1 MNDEPAQAP
10 TAIVEHS
17 TCLAC
22 GCLCD
27 DIRVVVEGTRIVEAG
42 NACPI
47 GREWFLA
54 PRPGE
59 GHPVASIDGR
69 SAGLDEAIDRAAEIL
84 RAARAPVIWG
94 LSGTTIEAVASA
106 LAIADRIGA
115 VVDLAGPLFDDDARL
130 AAIQRVGL
138 VSASLGEVKDRADVV
153 IFWGVNPLV
162 THPRHWERYSV
173 EPKGRFVPDGRAGRF
188 VIVVDEE
195 PSETSRAADLFVRVA
210 HDRQPETLAILR
222 ALVKGI
228 KLDPDRAARS
238 TGLPFAQL
246 EGLADRLKQA
256 SYGAFF
262 FGPNLNANDLGA
274 MAIEP
279 ALTLVRDLNDGR
291 RFVAMELGQP
301 GNSAGASAVLS
312 WQTGAASAVD
322 FSLGYPRHLPGE
334 ATLIDRMAH
343 REVDIIL
350 IVADDPLDFLSV
362 DQVLAGL
369 ENAPL
374 IVIAPANTDLWERPA
389 TIAFDVARPGIEA
402 GGTVARVDG
411 VMLPLRPAIA
421 SGLPTDWEIL
431 DAIGRRLGN
440 LT

>member
-1 MNDEPAQAP
+1 MNDDPATAP
-10 TAIVEHS
+10 TSIVEHS

-27 DIRVVVEGTRIVEAG
+27 DIRVVVEEARIVEAG

-59 GHPVASIDGR
+59 GLPIASIDGR
-69 SAGLDEAIDRAAEIL
+69 PAGLDEAIDGATEIL

-94 LSGTTIEAVASA
+94 LSRTTNEAVASA
-106 LAIADRIGA
+106 LAIGDRIGA
-115 VVDLAGPLFDDDARL
+115 VVDLAGSSEASGKL

-153 IFWGVNPLV
+153 VFWGVNPLV

-173 EPKGRFVPDGRAGRF
+173 EPRGRFVPEGRAGRF

-195 PSETSRAADLFVRVA
+195 PSESSRAADLFVRVA

-222 ALVKGI
+222 ALVKGV

-238 TGLPFAQL
+238 AGLPFAQL
-246 EGLADRLKQA
+246 EELADRLKQA
-256 SYGAFF
+256 RYGAFF
-262 FGPNLNANDLGA
+262 FGPDLNANDLGA

-291 RFVAMELGQP
+291 RFVAMELGHP
-301 GNSAGASAVLS
+301 GNSAGASAVLT
-312 WQTGAASAVD
+312 WQTGASSAVD

-334 ATLIDRMAH
+334 ATLMDRMAR
-343 REVDIIL
+343 REVDVVL
-350 IVADDPLDFLSV
+350 IVADDPWDVLPI
-362 DQVLAGL
+362 DQVVAGL
-369 ENAPL
+369 ENVPL
-374 IVIAPANTDLWERPA
+374 IVIAPADTDLRERPS
-389 TIAFDVARPGIEA
+389 TIVFDVARPGIEA
-402 GGTVARVDG
+402 GGTVSRVDG
-411 VMLPLRPAIA
+411 VMLPLRPAIT
-421 SGLPTDWEIL
+421 SSLPTDRDIL
-431 DAIGRRLGN
+431 EAIGRRLGN
-440 LT
+440 LS